1 MYFIHH
7 WKLENYQLVHDIT
20 PTFTFIHILSFISQ
34 VFRVV
39 STDVDTPPA
48 TLRYYFT
55 STTPTEPQPFVMDY
69 ITGMNLL
76 DLV

>member
-1 MYFIHH
+1 MHH
-7 WKLENYQLVHDIT
+7 WKLENCHIVHDIT
-20 PTFTFIHILSFISQ
+20 PAFTFIHIQ
-34 VFRVV
+34 VFKVV

-55 STTPTEPQPFVMDY
+55 STTPAEPQPFAMDY